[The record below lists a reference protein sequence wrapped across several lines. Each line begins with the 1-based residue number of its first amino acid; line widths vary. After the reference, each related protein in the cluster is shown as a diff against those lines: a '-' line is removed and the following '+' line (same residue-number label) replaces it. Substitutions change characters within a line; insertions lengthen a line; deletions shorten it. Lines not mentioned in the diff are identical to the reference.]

1 MKMARFSMSDYLARS
16 LASVAFNTRLQRPEV
31 TSPGDFFLFH
41 ERLHLRLGAIPK
53 IMRQRPWTGKSQGG
67 GLTPEAGW
75 WPAPFH

>member
-41 ERLHLRLGAIPK
+41 ERLHLRLGTIPK
-53 IMRQRPWTGKSQGG
+53 IMRLAEGDSGP
-67 GLTPEAGW
+67 GLERVRVVA
-75 WPAPFH
+75 